1 MMKIFLF
8 IFTLVI
14 LILGASFTLLNAE
27 PVQVNYYFGTAE
39 VALSVVLVGTLVVGA
54 LIGVSATMGKLLC
67 LKLQL
72 SRLRRS

>member
-39 VALSVVLVGTLVVGA
+39 VALSVILVGTLVVGA